1 MEREYIDMHVHSN
14 ISDGT
19 MTPEELVAYA
29 EEKKLYA
36 FALTDHDLV
45 AGIDRA
51 IEAAKQYEVKVI
63 PGIEISAQFLGSD
76 IHILGYGIDYK
87 SQVLCKHTEFLQ
99 QERHRRNLTIMNRM
113 NEMGYAIHA
122 DAFLKEHEGTSITRM
137 HFARYLL
144 EKGYVDSFQQA
155 FDTLLNKGCPLY
167 VPRKM
172 VTVEDAISIIHEA
185 GGKAV
190 IAHPVLYHYDTMTNA
205 ELVEYLVRQGA
216 DGIEAIYSRNSKVDE
231 AYYLQLARRYH
242 LFVTGGTDY
251 HGSNKPD
258 LDLGIGTGN
267 MRISKDLL
275 KAIPNILS

>member
-1 MEREYIDMHVHSN
+1 MERNYIDMHVHSN

-19 MTPEELVAYA
+19 MSPEELVAYA

-51 IEAAKQYEVKVI
+51 IEAAKKYEVKVI

-87 SQVLCKHTEFLQ
+87 SSVLHEHTKFLQ
-99 QERHRRNLTIMNRM
+99 DERKKRNLTIMKRM
-113 NEMGYAIHA
+113 NEMHLTIDE
-122 DAFLKEHEGTSITRM
+122 DAFLKRYDGTSITRM
-137 HFARYLL
+137 HFAKYMV
-144 EKGYVDSFQQA
+144 EKGYVKTFQEA
-155 FDTLLNKGCPLY
+155 FDTFLNKNCPLY

-172 VTVEDAISIIHEA
+172 VTVEAAIAMIHEA
-185 GGKAV
+185 KGKAV
-190 IAHPVLYHYDTMTNA
+190 IAHPVLYHYENMTRA
-205 ELVEYLVRQGA
+205 ELIDYLVKQGA
-216 DGIEAIYSRNSKVDE
+216 DGIEAIYSRNSREDE

-242 LFVTGGTDY
+242 LFVTGGTDF
-251 HGSNKPD
+251 HGGNKPD

-267 MRISKDLL
+267 MRIPKSLL
-275 KAIPNILS
+275 EMIPNVLS